1 MKGPPGYTAV
11 PSTGVDKPPQA
22 QNQPTTS
29 TEAQKAA
36 DRTHAATNAAPSDKQ
51 VDTARTEAQ
60 RAAEESAKA
69 DEQRPDVDQLAE
81 AQDTV
86 DKADQAAAGFFKDSR
101 ADYAYV
107 LHTNQSLSNPRMLE
121 RGSRRR

>member
-1 MKGPPGYTAV
+1 MKGPPGHTAV
-11 PSTGVDKPPQA
+11 PSTGGDQPPQA
-22 QNQPTTS
+22 KNQPPPS
-29 TEAQKAA
+29 PEAQKAA

-51 VDTARTEAQ
+51 VDAARTEAQ
-60 RAAEESAKA
+60 RAAEEAAKA
-69 DEQRPDVDQLAE
+69 DDQRPDVDQLAE

-86 DKADQAAAGFFKDSR
+86 DKADQAATGFFKDSR
-101 ADYAYV
+101 ADYAYA

>member
-1 MKGPPGYTAV
+1 MKGPPGHTAV

-51 VDTARTEAQ
+51 VDAARTEAQ
-60 RAAEESAKA
+60 RAAEEAAKA

-101 ADYAYV
+101 ADYAYA

>member
-1 MKGPPGYTAV
+1 MKGPPGHTAV

-36 DRTHAATNAAPSDKQ
+36 DRTHAATNAAPPDKQ
-51 VDTARTEAQ
+51 VDAARTEAQ
-60 RAAEESAKA
+60 RAAEEAAKA
-69 DEQRPDVDQLAE
+69 DDQRPDVDQLAE

-86 DKADQAAAGFFKDSR
+86 DKADQAATGFFKDSR
-101 ADYAYV
+101 ADYAYA

>member
-1 MKGPPGYTAV
+1 MKGPPGRTAV
-11 PSTGVDKPPQA
+11 PPTGVDKPPQA

-51 VDTARTEAQ
+51 VDAARTEAQ
-60 RAAEESAKA
+60 RAAEEAAKA

-101 ADYAYV
+101 ADYAYA

>member
-1 MKGPPGYTAV
+1 MKGPPGHTAV
-11 PSTGVDKPPQA
+11 PSTGADKPPQA

-51 VDTARTEAQ
+51 VDAARTEAQ
-60 RAAEESAKA
+60 RAAEEAAKA

-101 ADYAYV
+101 ADYAYA